1 MSKKKVL
8 VFGSSG
14 MLGSYFSDL
23 LEEKYGQFEVIKN
36 DKTDGG
42 IDITDQ
48 VQVNKVV
55 HESKADYV
63 VNCAAY
69 TDVNGAEENPKIAFE
84 VNADAPKY
92 MAEVCKELDIPFIH
106 ISTDYVFGDNKE
118 EGYTE
123 DYKEFNPMN
132 VYGVSKLDG
141 EENVLEVGGDNY
153 IFRTSWL
160 FGPGATNFID
170 KISKYAKEL
179 PELKVVTDEIGCPT
193 YVGDLSERIIL
204 ALKGEIKPGIYHAC
218 SKDSLS
224 RYEFAKETLKLQGI
238 DTPIKEAKLKDFE
251 RKALVPH
258 ISILLNT
265 KLDEARS
272 STEMLE
278 EYFECI

>member
-14 MLGSYFSDL
+14 MLGSYFSEL
-23 LEEKYGQFEVIKN
+23 LEEKYDQFEVIRN
-36 DKTDGG
+36 DKAEGG

-48 VQVNKVV
+48 EQVNKVV
-55 HESKADYV
+55 HESKPDYV
-63 VNCAAY
+63 VNCAAF
-69 TDVNGAEENPKIAFE
+69 TNVDAAEENPKLAFE

-92 MAEVCKELDIPFIH
+92 MAQVCKELDIPFIH

-118 EGYTE
+118 EGYPE

-193 YVGDLSERIIL
+193 YVRDLSEGILL
-204 ALKGEIKPGIYHAC
+204 ALKEEIDPGIYHVC

-224 RYEFAKETLKLQGI
+224 RYGFAKEILKLQGI

-278 EYFECI
+278 EYFKVV

>member
-23 LEEKYGQFEVIKN
+23 LEEKYDEFEVIRN
-36 DKTDGG
+36 DKAEGG

-48 VQVNKVV
+48 EQVNKVV
-55 HESKADYV
+55 HESKPDYV

-92 MAEVCKELDIPFIH
+92 MAQVCKELDIPFIH

-118 EGYTE
+118 EGYPE

-204 ALKGEIKPGIYHAC
+204 ALKGEIKPGIYHVC

-224 RYEFAKETLKLQGI
+224 RYEFAKEILKLQGI

-251 RKALVPH
+251 RKAEVPH

-278 EYFECI
+278 EYFKVV